1 MIPARRMCE
10 SARTSVATRR
20 PTATA
25 RRLTLDTSDSSTIAT
40 LSRKLINR
48 LICFSDTVS
57 AAAAMNLDDTPSQA
71 EFRTRARAWLAE
83 HRHESPRPIA
93 GLHVDDPAPY
103 REWQGKLAHAGL
115 VGVTW
120 PVQFGGGGLGPSEEM
135 IAGDEIARAGCAQIV
150 DHIAIGELGP
160 TLIAYGTAEQKER
173 YVGPMLYGTEGWCQ
187 LFSEPGAG
195 SDLAGISTRARVSD
209 DGWVLN
215 GQKVWTT
222 LAQFAEYG
230 LLLART
236 DPDVPK
242 HKGLTMFVVP
252 MDAPGVTVRPLRL
265 MSGSAPFN
273 EVFFDDVRL
282 APDAV
287 VGPVDSGWGVSITT
301 LMFERLMAL
310 SAFEHLSPSPEE
322 LIAPLL
328 DSPALANGDIRRRI
342 AELTVDRLALRYTAY
357 RALSDL
363 EDGRMPGPEAGLGK
377 IGVVEAGRKAAA
389 LIAETLGPD
398 ALEGQWGELAAE
410 MPGMRSAGGTEEIL
424 RNTIGERV
432 LGLPSEPRLDK
443 DRPFSELT
451 RT

>member
-1 MIPARRMCE
+1 
-10 SARTSVATRR
+10 
-20 PTATA
+20 
-25 RRLTLDTSDSSTIAT
+25 
-40 LSRKLINR
+40 
-48 LICFSDTVS
+48 
-57 AAAAMNLDDTPSQA
+57 MNLDDTPSQA
-71 EFRTRARAWLAE
+71 EFRSRARAWLSA
-83 HRHESPRPIA
+83 HREESPTPVR
-93 GLHVDDPAPY
+93 GLHVEDPVRY
-103 REWQGKLAHAGL
+103 RAWQGKLAQAGL

-120 PVQFGGGGLGPSEEM
+120 PADYGGGGLGPSEEM
-135 IAGDEIARAGCAQIV
+135 IAADEIARAGCSQIV

-160 TLIAYGTAEQKER
+160 TIIAFGTEEQKQR
-173 YVGPMLYGTEGWCQ
+173 YVGPMLHGDEGWCQ

-195 SDLAGISTRARVSD
+195 SDLAGITTRAKQTD

-222 LAQFAEYG
+222 LAQFADFG

-242 HKGLTMFVVP
+242 HKGLTMFIVP

-273 EVFFDDVRL
+273 EIFFDDVQL
-282 APDAV
+282 APDAT
-287 VGPVDSGWGVSITT
+287 VGPVDGGWGVSITT
-301 LMFERLMAL
+301 LMYERLMAL
-310 SAFEHLSPSPEE
+310 SAFEHMSPSPEE
-322 LIAPLL
+322 LIAPLI
-328 DSPALANGDIRRRI
+328 DAPALADGNVRRRI
-342 AELTVDRLALRYTAY
+342 AELTVERLALRYTAF

-363 EDGRMPGPEAGLGK
+363 QGGRMPGPESGLGK

-389 LIAETLGPD
+389 LIAEALGPD
-398 ALEGQWGELAAE
+398 ALAGEWGELAAE

-443 DRPFSELT
+443 DVPFSELT
-451 RT
+451 SRGRAGAPA

>member
-1 MIPARRMCE
+1 
-10 SARTSVATRR
+10 
-20 PTATA
+20 
-25 RRLTLDTSDSSTIAT
+25 
-40 LSRKLINR
+40 
-48 LICFSDTVS
+48 
-57 AAAAMNLDDTPSQA
+57 MNLDDTPSQA
-71 EFRTRARAWLAE
+71 EFRARARAWLAE
-83 HRHESPRPIA
+83 HRLESPPPVA
-93 GLHVDDPAPY
+93 GLHVEDPAPY

-115 VGVTW
+115 VGVSW
-120 PVQFGGGGLGPSEEM
+120 PAAYGGGGLGPSEEM
-135 IAGDEIARAGCAQIV
+135 IAADEIARAGCSQIV

-160 TLIAYGTAEQKER
+160 TLIAYGTEECKQR
-173 YVGPMLYGTEGWCQ
+173 YVGPMLFGSEGWCQ
-187 LFSEPGAG
+187 LFSEPSAG
-195 SDLAGISTRARVSD
+195 SDLAGISTRARSVD
-209 DGWVLN
+209 GGWVLN

-222 LAQFAEYG
+222 LAQFADYG

-236 DPDVPK
+236 NPDVPK
-242 HKGLTMFVVP
+242 HRGLTMFVVP

-273 EVFFDDVRL
+273 EVFFDDVAL
-282 APDAV
+282 DADAV
-287 VGPVDSGWGVSITT
+287 VGPVDGGWGVSITT
-301 LMFERLMAL
+301 LMYERLMAL
-310 SAFEHLSPSPEE
+310 SAFEHLSPAPEE

-328 DSPALANGDIRRRI
+328 GSPALNDGDVRRRI
-342 AELTVDRLALRYTAY
+342 AELTVDRLALRYTAF

-389 LIAETLGPD
+389 LIAEVLGPD
-398 ALEGQWGELAAE
+398 ALEGKWGELGAE

-443 DRPFSELT
+443 DVPYSELA

>member
-1 MIPARRMCE
+1 
-10 SARTSVATRR
+10 
-20 PTATA
+20 
-25 RRLTLDTSDSSTIAT
+25 
-40 LSRKLINR
+40 
-48 LICFSDTVS
+48 
-57 AAAAMNLDDTPSQA
+57 MNLDDTPSQA

-83 HRHESPRPIA
+83 HRHESPPPIA
-93 GLHVDDPAPY
+93 GLHVEDPAPY

-120 PVQFGGGGLGPSEEM
+120 PVEYGGGGLGPSEEM

-150 DHIAIGELGP
+150 DHIAVGELGP
-160 TLIAYGTAEQKER
+160 TLIAFGTAEQKER

-195 SDLAGISTRARVSD
+195 SDLAGISTRARLSD

-222 LAQFAEYG
+222 LAQFADFG

-273 EVFFDDVRL
+273 EVFLDDVRL
-282 APDAV
+282 ASDAV
-287 VGPVDSGWGVSITT
+287 VGPVDGGWGVSITT

-328 DSPALANGDIRRRI
+328 GSPALHDGNVRRRI
-342 AELTVDRLALRYTAY
+342 AEMTVDRLGLRYTAY

-363 EDGRMPGPEAGLGK
+363 EGGRMPGPEAGLGK

-389 LIAETLGPD
+389 LIAEVLGPD
-398 ALEGQWGELAAE
+398 ALEGHWGELAAE

-443 DRPFSELT
+443 DRPFSELA
-451 RT
+451 RA

>member
-1 MIPARRMCE
+1 
-10 SARTSVATRR
+10 
-20 PTATA
+20 
-25 RRLTLDTSDSSTIAT
+25 
-40 LSRKLINR
+40 
-48 LICFSDTVS
+48 
-57 AAAAMNLDDTPSQA
+57 MNLDDTPSQA
-71 EFRTRARAWLAE
+71 EFRAQARAWLSE
-83 HRHESPRPIA
+83 HRHESPPIVR

-103 REWQGKLAHAGL
+103 REWQGKLARAGL

-120 PVQFGGGGLGPSEEM
+120 PVQYGGGGLGPSEEM
-135 IAGDEIARAGCAQIV
+135 IAGEEIARSGCAQIV

-160 TLIAYGTAEQKER
+160 TIIAYGTEEQKER
-173 YVGPMLYGTEGWCQ
+173 YVGRMLHGIDGWCQ

-195 SDLAGISTRARVSD
+195 SDLAGVTTRAKRTD
-209 DGWVLN
+209 EGWVLN

-222 LAQFAEYG
+222 LAQAADFG

-236 DPDVPK
+236 DPEVPK
-242 HKGLTMFVVP
+242 HKGLTMFIVA

-273 EVFFDDVRL
+273 EIFFDDVAL
-282 APDAV
+282 ADDAV
-287 VGPVDSGWGVSITT
+287 VGPIDGGWGVSITT
-301 LMFERLMAL
+301 LMYERLMAL
-310 SAFEHLSPSPEE
+310 AAFEHMSPSPEA

-328 DSPALANGDIRRRI
+328 DSPALSDGDVRRRI

-363 EDGRMPGPEAGLGK
+363 ESGRMPGPESGLGK

-389 LIAETLGPD
+389 LIAEVLGPD
-398 ALEGQWGELAAE
+398 ALEGEWGELAAE

-432 LGLPSEPRLDK
+432 LGLPAEPRLDK
-443 DRPFSELT
+443 GVPFSEL
-451 RT
+451 RHA